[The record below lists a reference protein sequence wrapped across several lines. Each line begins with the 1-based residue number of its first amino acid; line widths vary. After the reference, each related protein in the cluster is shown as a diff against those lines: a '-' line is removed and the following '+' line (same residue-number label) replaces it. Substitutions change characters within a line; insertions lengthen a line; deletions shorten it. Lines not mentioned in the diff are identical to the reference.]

1 MKRADNESAS
11 SVTPVRLD
19 VGTLAETPSHEI
31 VLIGRAEQRRRL
43 LHAMR
48 DGRSLLIWG
57 PADSGKTALVKNAI
71 ATLPGIVR
79 RNCIYW
85 DGPAGVK
92 QLAGGLVGRLCEI
105 GAPVALD
112 AVRRNGAA
120 SGFGEGWLRKYSC
133 GRLKLILFE
142 AARADRYCIFLD
154 HMSEPT
160 QAMARFLKQ
169 IIWRG
174 RAPVFLLARGNTRAE
189 IGPAWSIYFAP
200 QYQLRMDPVAN
211 SAARSLLEA
220 CIDRFGLDALN
231 LADFREELLRLS
243 GGLPGAIVKMCEL
256 AAERRYHFG
265 NRVKMRLVHV
275 DYLMRAAAKQPGRE
289 RGGIQT

>member
-1 MKRADNESAS
+1 MKRAENQSAS

-19 VGTLAETPSHEI
+19 VRALAEIPSREI
-31 VLIGRAEQRRRL
+31 VLIGRGEQRRRL
-43 LHAMR
+43 LRAMR

-57 PADSGKTALVKNAI
+57 PADSGKTALVKNVI
-71 ATLPGIVR
+71 ANLPGIVR
-79 RNCIYW
+79 RKCIYW

-105 GAPVALD
+105 GA
-112 AVRRNGAA
+112 VRRNGVT

-142 AARADRYCIFLD
+142 AVRADRYCIFLD

-160 QAMARFLKQ
+160 QPMARFLKE

-174 RAPVFLLARGNTRAE
+174 STPVFLLARGKTRAE

-200 QYQLRMDPVAN
+200 EYQLRMDPVSN
-211 SAARSLLEA
+211 SAAKRLLA
-220 CIDRFGLDALN
+220 VCIDRFGLDALH

-243 GGLPGAIVKMCEL
+243 GGLPGAVVKMCEL

-275 DYLMRAAAKQPGRE
+275 EYRMRAAAKPPGRE
-289 RGGIQT
+289 RGGIHT